1 MDNGVMFGILI
12 NILLRKKVTRR
23 YLAEKFE
30 ISERSVARYID
41 RLAESGIPIYSLRGP
56 LGGYSIS
63 AEFQFDK
70 NFFTKEERSRII
82 TCLRSVEQFDDRINS
97 SIIDKLTYTAK
108 RAKDEQYFLNTD
120 SIIIDSA
127 PWNNTSSYRAKI
139 ETLQKAIADKNTVEF
154 VYVDRYEMR
163 TSRLFDPYK
172 IVLKES
178 IWYVYGWCHKRCDFR
193 LFKLARITALNDTDL
208 HFEEKPNDVYEKL
221 KGNFDDIELINIEI
235 EFASTILGDIE
246 EWLGFDSIVERGA
259 KYVAHASVYSG
270 RVLVNKL
277 LSFGASIKILSPAF
291 LREEV
296 LYECKRILR
305 NAGEY

>member
-120 SIIIDSA
+120 TIIIDSA

-246 EWLGFDSIVERGA
+246 EWLGFDSIVERGT
-259 KYVAHASVYSG
+259 KYIAHASVYSG